1 MDAKCTCSGMI
12 KDTSDYYSQ
21 LMDEQTECPVIIVRT
36 AEEDRYGVD
45 LPEYFTDM
53 GEFLILLF
61 EL

>member
-1 MDAKCTCSGMI
+1 V
-12 KDTSDYYSQ
+12 
-21 LMDEQTECPVIIVRT
+21 DEQIECPVIIVRT

-45 LPEYFTDM
+45 LSEYFTDM